1 MLRPDG
7 SARLALALEPTLW
20 ERLINLKS
28 EMLTTWAARVALA
41 LLPLVVAAPA
51 SASTIYAFN
60 FGSAATGSFVTN
72 GAAVDP
78 GYELITSL
86 TLDFVMTDDN
96 VIHTGPFMALPLEPG
111 AAYNPTT
118 GAFINHYAGSTYD
131 DIGQFDAQSSSYVS
145 VLLFGMSFSRG
156 GYLQGDFPDSM
167 SLRAGSLSVSPG
179 VSSVPEPT
187 SLLLLGTGLVGAA
200 TVSRRRTR
208 RA

>member
-96 VIHTGPFMALPLEPG
+96 VIHTGPFTALSLEPG
-111 AAYNPTT
+111 AAYNPAT
-118 GAFINHYAGSTYD
+118 GAFINTMRAAHTTTSGSLMPNRAHTSR
-131 DIGQFDAQSSSYVS
+131 SSS
-145 VLLFGMSFSRG
+145 LECPSRG
-156 GYLQGDFPDSM
+156 ADTCRVTFPTAC
-167 SLRAGSLSVSPG
+167 RFGPARCP
-179 VSSVPEPT
+179 
-187 SLLLLGTGLVGAA
+187 
-200 TVSRRRTR
+200 
-208 RA
+208 